1 MRPTVRAL
9 WHPTPY
15 RFLGALLWLGMSLA
29 YWREPPDRAAVAG
42 PVGLLVLMT
51 GTGRFTRML
60 TDRPWA
66 PVLGLFAVAW
76 LWGGHLTGVPAGGW
90 AAGATGGG
98 LAPLSAFA
106 VGLSFWAWAA
116 TGSRAGAVRC
126 RVRYVGPGGLRS
138 PWGYAWLGTLYAL
151 IALVDPVTFAVAA
164 AGALAL
170 VAGWEREGRA
180 VAGRWALT
188 VAAPATALCF
198 RRSVGVLA
206 PAGDPGTD
214 LVREPLRQGAPWHV
228 WLVLIGLPALL
239 LAARRSKRALGQR

>member
-1 MRPTVRAL
+1 MRPTVRPLRRPA
-9 WHPTPY
+9 PY
-15 RFLGALLWLGMSLA
+15 RLLGALLWLAMSLA
-29 YWREPPDRAAVAG
+29 WWREPLSRAAVTG
-42 PVGLLVLMT
+42 PVGLLVLLT

-76 LWGGHLTGVPAGGW
+76 LWGGHLAGPPAGVG
-90 AAGATGGG
+90 AAGGGP
-98 LAPLSAFA
+98 APPSAFA
-106 VGLSFWAWAA
+106 VGLTLWAWAA

-138 PWGYAWLGTLYAL
+138 PWGYVWLGTLYAL
-151 IALVDPVTFAVAA
+151 IALLDPVTFAVAA
-164 AGALAL
+164 VGAAVL

-188 VAAPATALCF
+188 AVAPVTALWL
-198 RRSVGVLA
+198 RRSVGVL
-206 PAGDPGTD
+206 PADGGPATD
-214 LVREPLRQGAPWHV
+214 LLREPLRQGTSGHV

-239 LAARRSKRALGQR
+239 LAAWRSKRALGQR

>member
-9 WHPTPY
+9 RHATPY
-15 RFLGALLWLGMSLA
+15 RFPGALLWLAMSLA
-29 YWREPPDRAAVAG
+29 YWREPLSRAAVAG

-76 LWGGHLTGVPAGGW
+76 LWGGHLTGASAGGP
-90 AAGATGGG
+90 AVGATGGG
-98 LAPLSAFA
+98 LAHPSAFA
-106 VGLSFWAWAA
+106 VGLAFWAWAA
-116 TGSRAGAVRC
+116 TGSRAGAARC
-126 RVRYVGPGGLRS
+126 RVRYVGPGGRRS
-138 PWGYAWLGTLYAL
+138 PWGYAWLGALYAL

-164 AGALAL
+164 VGAVAL

-188 VAAPATALCF
+188 AVAPATALCF
-198 RRSVGVLA
+198 RRSVDVLA
-206 PAGDPGTD
+206 PVGDPGAD
-214 LVREPLRQGAPWHV
+214 LLREPLRQGATGHV

-239 LAARRSKRALGQR
+239 LAAWRSKRALGQR